1 LFITTTTT
9 AERRALGF
17 FCFYGCLMTVMAGLE
32 RGAFSVMPLLYL
44 LVVIIFCVKTSFE
57 YHKERGIKRVG
68 HLCFQL

>member
-1 LFITTTTT
+1 
-9 AERRALGF
+9 
-17 FCFYGCLMTVMAGLE
+17 MTVMAGLE